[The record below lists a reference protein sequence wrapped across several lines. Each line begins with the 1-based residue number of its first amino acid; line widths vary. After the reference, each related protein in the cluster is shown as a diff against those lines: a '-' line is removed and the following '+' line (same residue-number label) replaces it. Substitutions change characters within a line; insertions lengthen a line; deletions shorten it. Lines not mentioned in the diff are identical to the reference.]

1 MIISN
6 NNGWAR
12 YHYTFTSGTAGNY
25 RVGFTPLYN
34 GSYGGRFWG
43 AQLEKGSSPTRLIYT
58 YNSKTPSYL
67 VDVDTVTTTI
77 DNNEI
82 LEARSVDTYVA
93 SYTIT
98 QDDVDSKFLSNT
110 ATFTGIDPDGS
121 TVVSKTSD
129 DGDLTNGEKNPTII
143 SLASTS
149 TIEVVKTATVQ
160 DVNNSEVNDVGDII
174 TYTIVVSNTGYT
186 TVNSLTLDDTLTDY
200 NSASLSY
207 NQPISFLTATS
218 GSTSVSLDVGGV
230 VSFTASYTITQSD
243 VDSGGVSNTILIL
256 GSSSG
261 LSNNVTA
268 TNEISTDLTNA
279 IPGLELTK
287 QFTTTDVNGNTKVDL
302 GDIII
307 YTISAENTGN
317 VELSGLT
324 FTDTMTTYFGE
335 SLTLSSGPSYSSS
348 TDASTTS
355 GTIAVGETETY
366 EATFTIT
373 QQTID
378 AGGVYNTISAV
389 ASSPTNSNNVS
400 DTSDNGDDTDG
411 NTTDDITDTAFDVN
425 PKIRVTK
432 TAEVQ
437 DENGNTIND
446 VGDIIVYEI
455 LVSNVGDMK
464 ISSLILVDTI
474 SDANGNTLTLN
485 EPLSSLNSSSGSSST
500 TLLIRGSTT
509 YTTSY
514 TITQSD
520 LNAGSVINNVVV
532 TGSSSTNSNNVNNNS
547 QVETILATVNPV
559 IEITKI
565 ASITD
570 NGDGVNGVGDI
581 VDYYVSVQNK
591 GNVPVE
597 NPTIE
602 DILTDGNGNT
612 LSLTVP
618 LTYQSTTKTI
628 TTNLGVGAVDFTSTA
643 NGKWERTYPKSD
655 AGYDYAQYKRT
666 GFYRSLPNSSAV
678 AGLIEFNDGRTVQAG
693 YSYVGAYDGHSY
705 MRNNNTVS
713 WTNQRDVAISIGGY
727 LANITTPGEREYLNS
742 VLPNS
747 WYWVGLYQDNTDPDF
762 SEPAGGWKWLDGK
775 KEEKLGSDIWVN
787 NEPNDTGNSNSRG
800 YFYISSNDVRT
811 ADRPNSGSYKYL
823 IEFDDGRTS
832 QAGFIRLN
840 GTFEGHTYFVSSSD
854 VTWDVAKA
862 TAESLGGYLLVVD
875 SSHEWGWIRDQE
887 PDWDDFIN
895 SNPHWIGLS
904 QDPDAYDFSEPQG
917 GWRWVNGVPLQGPL
931 TTYTVTNTIDTDN
944 LIGVDNIDR
953 YTAKY
958 LITQSDFD
966 SGSISNVVSLTGSSP
981 SRSNDASDVSD
992 DGDDNDGNTTDDP
1005 TQTNFNALP
1014 SMEVTKVATVTD
1026 VNGNGQN
1033 DLGDIINYNIYIHNT
1048 GNVNL
1053 TTPTLVD
1060 YLSDGIGTDL
1070 SSQLNGPSYYSQ
1082 TLSPTTV
1089 NLTVTVAQVDGSNKY
1104 FIDGVAQKELV
1115 LQKGYTYRFNQ
1126 SNASNSSHPLNLS
1139 TTSDGT
1145 HNSGSSYTTSVT
1157 MAGTPGNAGAYT
1169 EIYVVESTPA
1179 LNYYC
1184 SAHSGMGGK
1193 AYTIGSVSGQQGVI
1207 RPNEVM
1213 TYTASYT
1220 ISGASASTA
1229 FISNIATVT
1238 TSSPGNSNDIVDL
1251 ADDDD
1256 DTDGN
1261 TENDPTII
1269 DLVPDPEMELTK
1281 TGTITFDNGDGM
1293 ISPGD
1298 RITFTIR
1305 LENVGNLLINNI
1317 TLTDTMVDGNGVS
1330 LNLDSG
1336 PTLIESSLGSADGI
1350 LQLSEVATYTA
1361 VYTITNATANSGL
1374 VSNSIYAV
1382 GSAGGLSN
1390 NVTETS
1396 DDGDDND
1403 GNSEDDPTV
1412 IDIPELP
1419 SIEVTKTYTTNDLN
1433 GNGVIDLGDR
1443 INYTIRIENTGSQDL
1458 TGLNL
1463 AETFTNLT
1471 SDVLN
1476 LSSGPNYSSS
1486 THGNAQG
1493 LLVYGETETYV
1504 GNYIIEQLAID
1515 AAGVRNSVLATIS
1528 SPGNSNNVT
1537 DTSDDGDDTDGN
1549 TQDDATI
1556 TEFVT
1561 NPSIEVTKTAQVNDT
1576 NSNGRTDKDDIVTYT
1591 ITVENTGDTQVD
1603 NISFNDIITT
1613 STGFQLSLTANPA
1626 RISTSAGSALGTL
1639 LIGETAI
1646 YTAQFIID
1654 QTAYDAQFIS
1664 NTVTVTADAIGQ
1676 TGNVS
1681 DTSDDGDDS
1690 DGNTVDDP
1698 TITVMTPQTKIEVT
1712 KTFTVVD
1719 GGDGEI
1725 DVGDTVRFS
1734 IAVENTGNAPL
1745 NGITIEDVLKDGDG
1759 NVIAL
1764 SDGPYY
1770 VSGSQGSTEGD
1781 LLNGEI
1787 GTYVAFFI
1795 VTQQA
1800 YDSGSISNVATATGS
1815 SEFGTNDVIDV
1826 SDDGND
1832 LDGNT
1837 TDDPTEVIITSQAKI
1852 NVEKTASVFDEGDGF
1867 INVGDT
1873 INYVITVTNNG
1884 ATTLSSITLTDILTD
1899 NSSNTLTLTNGP
1911 NFVSASQGSSSGTL
1925 NIGEIATYSASYVIQ
1940 QAAANS
1946 GAIYNQVQIIA
1957 SSPGQINDV
1966 SDTSDDGD
1974 DSDGNTT
1981 DDPTVV
1987 EMDFSPI
1994 IDITK
1999 TAIVTDNNSNS
2010 LTDLGDA
2017 IVYQITVNNIG
2028 NVTLSSLTITD
2039 TITDKNLEL
2048 LTLTSGPDFVSSSLS
2063 SAEGTLLVGESA
2075 TYSATFVIDQQSV
2088 DSGDVLNSVYAVAS
2102 SPGNSNNV
2110 SDTSDDGDDSDGNTT
2125 DDKTVVEIDQ
2135 SSIIEATKTASVIDN
2150 NTSGSTDLGDTIVYT
2165 ITVENKGNVTLSGV
2179 SLTDTLLDGNGS
2191 PLSLTAGPTFNSSTA
2206 SSAQGTLTVGETAT
2220 YTASYTITQAA
2231 LDTGGVSNSVLVTGS
2246 SPGQSNNVTDT
2257 SDDGDDSDGNT
2268 EDDTTDTSIDN
2279 SPSLEVTKTSAIT
2292 DNGDGVVGKGDVV
2305 QYTISVVNN
2314 GNVTLS
2320 SLTVADV
2327 LSDSNSGVL
2336 SLSFG
2341 PSFSG
2346 SSQGSAQG
2354 TLKVGETANYI
2365 AYFIINQAAVDAG
2378 GLSNQASATASSPG
2392 NSNDVSDMSDDGD
2405 DNDGNTTDDPT
2416 VTDITASSSIEVTKT
2431 AAVTDNGDGDTGAG
2445 DVINYTITVENK
2457 GNVTLTGLTL
2467 VDTLTDGSGGSLT
2480 LTNGPSFSS
2489 TTLGSSP
2496 GTLKPDE
2503 IATYSGYYIISANAA
2518 LTSSINNSV
2527 LATASSPGQSNN
2539 VTDTSDDGDDSDG
2552 NTEDDVTVVGIS
2564 PNPGVEATKTA
2575 VVIDSNSNSSN
2586 DQGDIIVYTITIEN
2600 TGNVTLTGV
2609 SLTDTLTDNAGNI
2622 LSLSSGPVFTSASSG
2637 SSEGTLRV
2645 GETATYTAS
2654 YTIEAD
2660 AAATGS
2666 IKNRVL
2672 VTSSSPGNN
2681 DDVIDI
2687 SDNGDDNDGN
2697 TLNDHTVVLATAEP
2711 KIEATK
2717 TAAVIDNGDG
2727 NTGAGDIIV
2736 YTITVENTGGITLS
2750 NISLSDVLTDG
2761 DGGNLS
2767 LTSGPSLTNATTGSS
2782 AATLQATG
2790 VLTYTATYT
2799 ISNAAANTPSINNR
2813 VTVTASSPGNNNNV
2827 TDISDNGNDGDGN
2840 TEDDQTVVI
2849 IDPTPI
2855 IEVTKTSSVTDDG
2868 DGIIGSGDVINYVIT
2883 IENKGNVTL
2892 SSLTVTDSLT
2902 DGNGD
2907 SLVMGNGPYFSG
2919 SDQGSGL
2926 GTLLAG
2932 EISTYRA
2939 YYIITDASAATG
2951 QISNIATA
2959 TASSPGNSN
2968 DVFDQ
2973 SDDGDDSDGNTE
2985 DDPTV
2990 VDIIPNTSMEITKTA
3005 TVIDNG
3011 DGTNGASDVI
3021 VYTITVNN
3029 TGDTSLTG
3037 VTISDVLTDGNG
3049 TALSLDAGPTFTSAS
3064 SGSSQGSLA
3073 SGEIATYTATYTIIQ
3088 NAASTGSISNIVTG
3102 TASSPGQSNNVTDT
3116 SDDGDDSD
3124 GNTVDDP
3131 TIVNTQSSGGVEVTK
3146 TASVVDTNGNGNN
3159 DQGDVIVYTITVA
3172 NTGSVTLSGLSLTD
3186 TLTDGSG
3193 GSLSLSS
3200 GPTFNSN
3207 SASSAEGSLAIGE
3220 VSTYTATY
3228 TISQNAANTGSV
3240 NNSVSATASTPGNT
3254 NDVTDVSDDGD
3265 DSDGNTTNDQTVVLT
3280 SSDSSIEV
3288 TKTAI
3293 VNDTNSNGKTDQGD
3307 VIVYNIAVHNTGNIT
3322 LSSITVSDTLTD
3334 GNGGPLSLDSGPRF
3348 VSNSGSSAQGT
3359 LISGEIATYTAT
3371 YTISSAVENTPSV
3384 NNTAQAIASTPGNS
3398 NDVTDVSD
3406 NGNDGDGNTTD
3417 DPTVVN
3423 ITSSPQMEVTKE
3435 GTVTDNGD
3443 GVLGVGDTVNYTIK
3457 IENQGN
3463 VNITDPLLVDTFT
3476 DALSNT
3482 LTLSSG
3488 PTFNFGDLGSSE
3500 GTIKPNETAHYA
3512 ATFVI
3517 TQAVVDAGG
3526 LINSVTVTAS
3536 STVNPGGLSDVSD
3549 DGDDTDGNTT
3559 DDATI
3564 LAINPNP
3571 ILETTKTAV
3580 VIQNNGNG
3588 INDLGDT
3595 IVYTITVEN
3604 KGNVTLSG
3612 LSLADTLTDG
3622 DGGSLSLSSGP
3633 TFNSSTA
3640 SSAQGT
3646 LIVGEIASYTAT
3658 YTITQDAVDSGSVVN
3673 TVMATAS
3680 SPQNTNDVTDR
3691 SDNGDDSDGE
3701 TQDDNTVV
3709 VLSRSSE
3716 LEATKTASVIDNN
3729 TSGSTDLGD
3738 TIVYTIT
3745 VENKGNVTLSG
3756 VSLTDTLLD
3765 GDGSPLSLT
3774 SGPIFTSSTAS
3785 SAQGTLMV
3793 GETATYTASYTI
3805 TQAALDTGGVSNS
3818 VLVTGSSPGQSNN
3831 VTDTSDDGDD
3841 SDGNTEDDTTDTSID
3856 NSPSLEVTKT
3866 SAITDNGDGVVGKG
3880 DVVQYTISVVN
3891 NGNVTLSSL
3900 TVADVLSDASGTTL
3914 SLNSGPSF
3922 SGSSQGSAQ
3931 GTLKVGE
3938 TASYSALYIIT
3949 QAAVDAGGLSNQAS
3963 ATASSPGNS
3972 NDVSDMSDD
3981 GDDNDGNT
3989 TDDPTVTDI
3998 TASSSIEVTKTAAV
4012 TDNGDGDTG
4021 ASDAINYTITVENK
4035 GNVTLTGLTLVDTLT
4050 DGSGGSLTL
4059 TNGPSFSS
4067 TTLGS
4072 SPGTLK
4078 PDEIATYSGYYI
4090 ISSAAALTSSVN
4102 NSVLATASSPGQT
4115 NNVTDTSDD
4124 GDDSD
4129 GNTEDDVTVVEI
4141 TPLPEIE
4148 ATKTATTIDNN
4159 SNGIVDLGDTIVY
4172 TITVEN
4178 KGNTSLSN
4186 LTLVDTLSDGSG
4198 GSLSLTSGPT
4208 FTSSSAGS
4216 SQGTLTLG
4224 EVATYIASYTI
4235 TQAAVDA
4242 GGTSN
4247 TVVVTAS
4254 SPGNTNDVTDTSD
4267 DGDDSDGNTSD
4278 DPTLVSIT
4286 ALPGVEA
4293 TKTAAVI
4300 DNGDGNTGAGDTI
4313 VYTITVENTGG
4324 TSLSNISLNDVL
4336 TDGNGGNLS
4345 LTSGPAFVS
4354 SSASS
4359 AQGLLAVNEIATY
4372 VATYTISNAAANTP
4386 SINNRVTVTASSP
4399 GNNNNVT
4406 DISDNGND
4414 GDGNTEDDQTVVTI
4428 DPVPVLEVTKTA
4440 SVTDNGDGYT
4450 GPGDV
4455 INYVIT
4461 VENKGNVTLSS
4472 LTVTD
4477 SLTDGN
4483 GDSLV
4488 MSNGP
4493 YFSGSDQGSA
4503 QGSLVAGET
4512 AAYQAYY
4519 IITSTAADA
4528 GDISNIAT
4536 ATASSPGNSN
4546 DVFDQSD
4553 DGDDSDGNTE
4563 DDPTITSMNPV
4574 PSIEVTKLVN
4584 VIDNNSNATN
4594 DVNDTVVYTI
4604 TVNNTGNLDLSN
4616 VSLTDV
4622 LTDGNGN
4629 VLSLDSGPTFVSS
4642 TGGSNAQSLQIGGS
4656 STFTATYTIAQNVAY
4671 TGLISNQV
4679 SVTANTSGGINV
4691 SDLSDD
4697 GDDSDGNTVD
4707 DPTTIQTSPA
4717 ARIEVTKTASVV
4729 DTNGNGNND
4738 QGDVIVYTITVANT
4752 GSVTL
4757 SGLSLTDTLTDGSGG
4772 SLSLSSGPTF
4782 NSNSASNP
4790 TTVNLTVTVAQ
4801 VDGSNKYFI
4810 DGVAQKELVFL
4821 KGYTYRLDQ
4830 SNTSNSSHP
4839 LYLSTASDGT
4849 HNSGASYTTSVTVV
4863 GTPGNAGA
4871 YTEIFIVESTP
4882 TLYYYCSNHSGMGGK
4897 ALDGLAI
4904 GEVSTYTAT
4913 YTISQNAANTGSVN
4927 NSVSATAS
4935 TPGNTNDVTDVS
4947 DDGDDSDGNTTNDQT
4962 VVLTSSDSS
4971 IEVTKT
4977 AIVNDTNSNGK
4988 TDQGDVIVYN
4998 IAVHNTGNITLS
5010 SITVSDTLTDGNGGP
5025 LSLDSGPRFVSNS
5038 GSSAQGT
5045 LISGEIATYTATYT
5059 ISSAVENTP
5068 SVNNTA
5074 QAIASTPG
5082 NSNDVTDVSD
5092 NGNDGDGNTTDDPT
5106 VVNIT
5111 SSPQMEVTKEGTV
5124 TDNGDGVLG
5133 VGDTVNYTIKIEN
5146 QGNVN
5151 ITDPLLVDT
5160 FTDALSN
5167 TLTLSSGPTFNFGD
5181 LGSSEGTIKPNETA
5195 HYAATFVITQ
5205 AVVDAGGLINSVT
5218 VTASSTVN
5226 PGGLSDVSDDGDDTD
5241 GNTTDDA
5248 TILAINPNPILETT
5262 KTAVVIQ
5269 NNGNGINDL
5278 GDTIVYTIT
5287 VENKGNVTL
5296 SGLSLADTLTDG
5308 DGGSLSLSSG
5318 PTFNSSTASSAQG
5331 TLIVGEIASYTAT
5344 YTITQDAVDSG
5355 SVVNTVMATASSPQN
5370 TNDVTDR
5377 SDNGDDSDGETQ
5389 DDNTVVVLSR
5399 SSELEATKT
5408 ASVID
5413 NNTSGSTDLGDTIVY
5428 TITVENKGNVT
5439 LSGVSLTDTLLDGD
5453 GSPLSLTSGP
5463 IFTSSTASSAQGT
5476 LMVGETATYTASYTI
5491 TQAALDTGGVSNS
5504 VLVTGSS
5511 PGQSNNVTDTSDDG
5525 DDSDGNTED
5534 DTTDTSIDNSP
5545 SLEVTKTSAIT
5556 DNGDGVVGKGDVV
5569 QYTISVVNNGNVT
5582 LSSLT
5587 VADVLSDA
5595 SGTTLSLNSGPSF
5608 SGSSQGSAQGTL
5620 KAGETASYSALY
5632 IITQAAVDAGGLSNQ
5647 ASATASSPGNSNDV
5661 SDMSDD
5667 GDDNDGNTTDD
5678 PTVTDITA
5686 SSSIEVTKTAAITD
5700 NGGDGNTG
5708 SGDIINYTITV
5719 ENKGN
5724 VTLTGLTLVDTLTDG
5739 SGGSLTLT
5747 NGPSFSS
5754 TTLGSSPGTL
5764 KPDEI
5769 ATYSGYYIISSAA
5782 ALTSSINNSVLA
5794 TASSP
5799 GQTNNVTDT
5808 SDDGDD
5814 SDGNTEDDVTVVEIT
5829 PLPEI
5834 EVTKTATVTDNN
5846 SNGIVDLADT
5856 IVYTITVENKGNT
5869 SLSGLTLVDTLTD
5882 NEWSI
5887 TQFIEWSNLYFF

>member
-1 MIISN
+1 MDQSNTVSFTTDSQTTRVAILFSAYSPGINSSIQLDAITMSDPISCNNDIDSDGIPNGLDLDSDNDGIYDVIESGNEALDTNFDGVINGLDAGFNDSDLNGAHDASESNTLIDSDSDGTIDAFELDSDKDGCSDSEEAGYTDPNSDGILGGSPITQDSKGKVTSGTDGYTTPQDLNSDNTFDYRDSSYDVGCYNPALIVVKSAVVSDTNSNGLNDVGDVINYTVVVTNTGGLPITFTSVDDQYTNGSETKNLTLNWSSSSTETIVTSTENLFYYSNRVDDSDYQWNEQNGNNGSPEYQWGYPPGVEYYFDSSSGVSYSEVDYVFTTNGFGTTRSPYQYSNTDPKVSKYSRISN
-6 NNGWAR
+6 QNVVGYYVYEDISLEANTTYTVSVYAAAPNNTYFNTNNDYEKLRFVHRPPGGSDIFGDYNRVTGPVSNASADNDSGWTRYHHTFTTGNAGSYRVGFSAPYFGNNYTRIWGAQLEKGSSPTRLTYTYNNRVSSTATSTGFADPRLAPLPSGASAIYTGQLTITQEMLDAGTEISNQVTITGSFTSPGGISGEISDVSADDNNNDGNTEDDPTIVSLNTSNELTVTKIASVSDENSNNLNDVGDIVTYKINIKNTGNTNLNSFTITDTLEDSTGQILIQITDTASFTLAAKTNLFTRSNRQDDTDYEWNEEGNIDGNPLQYYGHPKNEPYYFSANSGIAYSSVDYNFPVNGLGYTKNNNNSSDSESGAHSRIHDNNQLGSYYYQDVNLEANTTYTVSTYASAYNSNYDDPVTSEQMRFVYRPPGGSDSFSDYITLQTYDAWDWSRYSYTFTTGAAGTYRVGIDPPYAQGNGARFWGAQLERGGTPSVYVYTYTSTDSAPSEKLPVNTEGNTSAYVAWPGTVPNRNGIDALMVQHDNDILDYPIGNGYWSMIEVEPENFTNFDNRPTSSHFDNYGPYTYNGHRYYIETTTWSWTTHRNNAQAAGGYLWVPNTKEEWDYIRSVIPTNNWIWTGVYQQNNSDYQADQQRGGWKALDGSYVPMPGESTVLSPGAKVEYEFEYTIAQEDVDDGMLINQFYVLANGSSGIVSDTSDDGDDTDGNTKDDPTVIEISKISSITIVKTATVSDVNGDGLNGVGDIIEYTIVVTNTGNTRLTSSTILDSLTDGLGNIRSLNSTVTYISTTATITIQETKLNLFTYSNRIDDVDFEWNESSGIDGNIENEWGYPPGIDYYFDTSSGRSYSEVDHVFTTNGLGTTRSPYLYAGTDQRVHMYSRIDNNQRANDYIYQDVTLEANTEYTVSVYAAAYSTSYVNSSNNYDQLSFVYRPPGGSDSYSPRQGLTGWVQSNNASANNDGWAR
-12 YHYTFTSGTAGNY
+12 YYYTFTTGAAGNY
-25 RVGFTPLYN
+25 RVGFTPVYN
-34 GSYGGRFWG
+34 GNQGGRFWG

-58 YNSKTPSYL
+58 YNSKTPSYNA
-67 VDVDTVTTTI
+67 DVDTVTTTI

-129 DGDLTNGEKNPTII
+129 DGDESNGDNSPTII
-143 SLASTS
+143 TLASTS
-149 TIEVVKTATVQ
+149 TIEVIKTASIL

-186 TVNSLTLDDTLTDY
+186 TVNSLTLDDTLIDY
-200 NSASLSY
+200 NSSSLSY

-218 GSTSVSLDVGGV
+218 GSTSVSLDVAGV

-261 LSNNVTA
+261 LSDNVTA
-268 TNEISTDLTNA
+268 TNEISTDLTDA
-279 IPGLELTK
+279 TPGLELTK
-287 QFTTTDVNGNTKVDL
+287 QFTTTDVNGNNKVDL

-348 TDASTTS
+348 TDASTSS

-366 EATFTIT
+366 EASFTIT
-373 QQTID
+373 QQAID

-411 NTTDDITDTAFDVN
+411 NTTDDITDTEFDVN

-432 TAEVQ
+432 TADVQ
-437 DENGNTIND
+437 DVNGNTISD

-455 LVSNVGDMK
+455 LISNVGDMK
-464 ISSLILVDTI
+464 ISSLSLVDTI
-474 SDANGNTLTLN
+474 SDSNGNVLTLN
-485 EPLSSLNSSSGSSST
+485 EPLSSLNSSSGSSSS

-532 TGSSSTNSNNVNNNS
+532 TGSSSTNSNNVSNTS
-547 QVETILATVNPV
+547 EVETILATVSPV

-581 VDYYVSVQNK
+581 VNYYISVENK

-597 NPTIE
+597 NPDIE

-628 TTNLGVGAVDFTSTA
+628 TTNLGVGAVDFTSTG
-643 NGKWERTYPKSD
+643 NGKWDGQYPLSD
-655 AGYDYAQYKRT
+655 AGYDYAQYYRN
-666 GFYRSLPNSSAV
+666 GFYRSLPNSSTV
-678 AGLIEFNDGRTVQAG
+678 KGLLEFNDGRTVQAG
-693 YSYVGAYDGHSY
+693 YTYVGAYEGHSY
-705 MRNNNTVS
+705 MRSNSSIT

-727 LANITTPGEREYLNS
+727 LVNITSEGEREYLNT

-747 WYWVGLYQDNTDPDF
+747 WYWVGLYQDNTDPDY

-775 KEEKLGSDIWVN
+775 KEEKLGSNIWPN
-787 NEPNDTGNSNSRG
+787 NEPNDTSNSNSRG
-800 YFYISSNDVRT
+800 YFYITSNSIRT
-811 ADRPNSGSYKYL
+811 ADRPNTGSYKY
-823 IEFDDGRTS
+823 IVEFDDGRTS

-840 GTFEGHTYFVSSSD
+840 GTFEGHTYFVSSSV

-862 TAESLGGYLLVVD
+862 TAESLGGYLLVLD
-875 SSHEWGWIRDQE
+875 SSQEWGWIRDQE

-904 QDPDAYDFSEPQG
+904 QDPNTYDFSEPQG

-944 LIGVDNIDR
+944 VIGVDNIDR

-981 SRSNDASDVSD
+981 SRSNDAYDVSD
-992 DGDDNDGNTTDDP
+992 DGVDNDGNTTDDP
-1005 TQTNFNALP
+1005 TQTLFSASPL
-1014 SMEVTKVATVTD
+1014 MEVTKVATITD
-1026 VNGNGQN
+1026 VNGNGEN
-1033 DLGDIINYNIYIHNT
+1033 DLNDIIEYSIYIHNK

-1053 TTPTLVD
+1053 STPTLVD
-1060 YLSDGIGTDL
+1060 YLSDGVATDL
-1070 SSQLNGPSYYSQ
+1070 TSQLNGPTYHSQ
-1082 TLSPTTV
+1082 TLSPTTI
-1089 NLTVTVAQVDGSNKY
+1089 NFTVTVAQVDGSNKY
-1104 FIDGVAQKELV
+1104 FIDGAAQKELV
-1115 LQKGYTYRFNQ
+1115 LQKGYIYRFDQ
-1126 SNASNSSHPLNLS
+1126 SNNTNSSHPLYLS

-1145 HNSGSSYTTSVT
+1145 HNSGVSYTTSVT
-1157 MAGTPGNAGAYT
+1157 VVGTPGNAGAYT
-1169 EIYVVESTPA
+1169 EIYVVESTPT
-1179 LNYYC
+1179 LYYYC

-1193 AYTIGSVSGQQGVI
+1193 AFTIGSVVGQQGII

-1229 FISNIATVT
+1229 FISNIVTVT
-1238 TSSPGNSNDIVDL
+1238 TSSPGNSNDIIDL
-1251 ADDDD
+1251 ADDGD

-1261 TENDPTII
+1261 SQNDPTIV
-1269 DLVPDPEMELTK
+1269 DLIPAPEMELTK

-1298 RITFTIR
+1298 RITYTIK
-1305 LENVGNLLINNI
+1305 LENTGNLLINNI
-1317 TLTDTMVDGNGVS
+1317 SLTDTMVDGNGVP

-1336 PTLIESSLGSADGI
+1336 PTFVESSQGSINGI
-1350 LQLSEVATYTA
+1350 LQLTEVATYTA
-1361 VYTITNATANSGL
+1361 VYTITNSTANSGL

-1396 DDGDDND
+1396 DDGDDTD
-1403 GNSEDDPTV
+1403 GNTEDDPTV
-1412 IDIPELP
+1412 IQIPELP
-1419 SIEVTKTYTTNDLN
+1419 SIEVTKTYSTNDLN
-1433 GNGVIDLGDR
+1433 SNGVIDLGDR
-1443 INYTIRIENTGSQDL
+1443 INYIITIENTGNQDL

-1463 AETFTNLT
+1463 NDTFTNLT
-1471 SDVLN
+1471 TDTLS
-1476 LSSGPNYSSS
+1476 LSSGPSYSSS
-1486 THGNAQG
+1486 THSNAQG
-1493 LLVYGETETYV
+1493 LLVYGEKETYV
-1504 GNYIIEQLAID
+1504 ANYIIEQLAID
-1515 AAGVRNSVLATIS
+1515 GAGVRNSVLATIS

-1556 TEFVT
+1556 TEFST

-1576 NSNGRTDKDDIVTYT
+1576 NSNGRTDKDDIITYT

-1626 RISTSAGSALGTL
+1626 RISTSAGSTLGTL

-1690 DGNTVDDP
+1690 DGNTEDDP

-1734 IAVENTGNAPL
+1734 ITVENTGNAPL

-1770 VSGSQGSTEGD
+1770 VSGSQGSSEGN
-1781 LLNGEI
+1781 LLNGET

-1800 YDSGSISNVATATGS
+1800 FDSGSVSNVATATGS
-1815 SEFGTNDVIDV
+1815 SEFGTNNVIDV

-1867 INVGDT
+1867 VNVGDT
-1873 INYVITVTNNG
+1873 INYVITVTNSG
-1884 ATTLSSITLTDILTD
+1884 ATPLSSITLTDILTD
-1899 NSSNTLTLTNGP
+1899 NASNTLTLTNGP

-1925 NIGEIATYSASYVIQ
+1925 NIGEIATYSASYLIE
-1940 QAAANS
+1940 AAAASS

-1957 SSPGQINDV
+1957 SSPGQLNDV

-1981 DDPTVV
+1981 DDPTVI

-1994 IDITK
+1994 IDVTK
-1999 TAIVTDNNSNS
+1999 TATVIDNNSNS
-2010 LTDLGDA
+2010 LTDLGDT

-2039 TITDKNLEL
+2039 TITDVNITS
-2048 LTLTSGPDFVSSSLS
+2048 LTLSSGPDFVSSSLS

-2075 TYSATFVIDQQSV
+2075 TYSATFIINQQSV
-2088 DSGDVLNSVYAVAS
+2088 DSGGVLNSVYAVAS

-2110 SDTSDDGDDSDGNTT
+2110 SDTSDDGDDSDGNTA
-2125 DDKTVVEIDQ
+2125 DDKTEVGIDQ
-2135 SSIIEATKTASVIDN
+2135 SLIIEATKTASVIDN
-2150 NTSGSTDLGDTIVYT
+2150 NTSSSTDLGDTIVYT
-2165 ITVENKGNVTLSGV
+2165 ITVENKGNVTLRDV
-2179 SLTDTLLDGNGS
+2179 VLTDTLLDGNGS
-2191 PLSLTAGPTFNSSTA
+2191 PLSLTAGPTFISSTA

-2220 YTASYTITQAA
+2220 YTASYTIAQAA

-2305 QYTISVVNN
+2305 QYTISVINN

-2320 SLTVADV
+2320 SLTVSDV
-2327 LSDSNSGVL
+2327 LSDLNSGTL

-2365 AYFIINQAAVDAG
+2365 AYFIINQTAVDAG
-2378 GLSNQASATASSPG
+2378 GISNQASATASSPG

-2405 DNDGNTTDDPT
+2405 DSDGNTTDDPT
-2416 VTDITASSSIEVTKT
+2416 VTSITASSLLEVTKT
-2431 AAVTDNGDGDTGAG
+2431 AAVTDNGDGETGAG

-2503 IATYSGYYIISANAA
+2503 IATYSGYYIISSAAA
-2518 LTSSINNSV
+2518 LTSSVNNSV
-2527 LATASSPGQSNN
+2527 LATASSPGQTNN

-2564 PNPGVEATKTA
+2564 PNPGIEATKTA

-2586 DQGDIIVYTITIEN
+2586 DQGDIIVYTITTEN
-2600 TGNVTLTGV
+2600 TGNVTLTGI
-2609 SLTDTLTDNAGNI
+2609 SLTDTLTDNAGNV
-2622 LSLSSGPVFTSASSG
+2622 LSLSSGPTFTSASSG
-2637 SSEGTLRV
+2637 SSEGILRV

-2672 VTSSSPGNN
+2672 VTSSSPGNT

-2711 KIEATK
+2711 KLEATK
-2717 TAAVIDNGDG
+2717 TATVTDNNGDG
-2727 NTGAGDIIV
+2727 NIGAGDSIV

-2750 NISLSDVLTDG
+2750 NITLNDVLTDG
-2761 DGGNLS
+2761 NGGNLP
-2767 LTSGPSLTNATTGSS
+2767 LTSGPSLTNATAGSS

-2799 ISNAAANTPSINNR
+2799 ISNEAANTPSINNR
-2813 VTVTASSPGNNNNV
+2813 VTVTASSPGQSNNV
-2827 TDISDNGNDGDGN
+2827 TDVSDDGDDSDGN
-2840 TEDDQTVVI
+2840 TQDDPTVVS
-2849 IDPTPI
+2849 IDAVPLL
-2855 IEVTKTSSVTDDG
+2855 EVTKTASVTDDG
-2868 DGIIGSGDVINYVIT
+2868 DGITGSGDVINYVIT

-2902 DGNGD
+2902 DGNGG

-2926 GTLLAG
+2926 GTLLPG
-2932 EISTYRA
+2932 EVSTYRA
-2939 YYIITDASAATG
+2939 YYIITDASAASG

-2973 SDDGDDSDGNTE
+2973 SDDGDDSDGNTV

-2990 VDIIPNTSMEITKTA
+2990 VDIVPNTSMEITKTA
-3005 TVIDNG
+3005 IVIDNG
-3011 DGTNGASDVI
+3011 DGVNGASDKV

-3037 VTISDVLTDGNG
+3037 VTISDTLTDANG
-3049 TALSLDAGPTFTSAS
+3049 TVLSLDAGPTFTSAS
-3064 SGSSQGSLA
+3064 SGSSQGSLV

-3088 NAASTGSISNIVTG
+3088 NVANTGSISNIVTG

-3131 TIVNTQSSGGVEVTK
+3131 TVVNTQSSGGVEVTK

-3193 GSLSLSS
+3193 GSLSLTS

-3207 SASSAEGSLAIGE
+3207 SASSAEGSLAVGE
-3220 VSTYTATY
+3220 ISTYTATY

-3240 NNSVSATASTPGNT
+3240 NNSVSVTASTPGNS
-3254 NDVTDVSDDGD
+3254 NDVTDVSDNGD
-3265 DSDGNTTNDQTVVLT
+3265 DTDGNTTNDVTVVLT

-3288 TKTAI
+3288 TKTAV
-3293 VNDTNSNGKTDQGD
+3293 VNDTNSNNKTDQGD
-3307 VIVYNIAVHNTGNIT
+3307 VIVYSITVRNTGNIT
-3322 LSSITVSDTLTD
+3322 LSSITISDTLTD
-3334 GNGGPLSLDSGPRF
+3334 GNGGSLSLDSGPTF

-3371 YTISSAVENTPSV
+3371 YTISAAAENTPSV

-3406 NGNDGDGNTTD
+3406 NGNDGDGNTTN

-3423 ITSSPQMEVTKE
+3423 ITASPQMEVTKE
-3435 GTVTDNGD
+3435 GTVTDDGD
-3443 GVLGVGDTVNYTIK
+3443 GILGVGDTVNYTIR

-3463 VNITDPLLVDTFT
+3463 VNITEPLLVDTFT

-3482 LTLSSG
+3482 LALSSG
-3488 PTFNFGDLGSSE
+3488 PTFNFADLGSSQ
-3500 GTIKPNETAHYA
+3500 GIIKPNETAHYG

-3536 STVNPGGLSDVSD
+3536 STGNPGGLSDVSD

-3559 DDATI
+3559 DDTTV
-3564 LAINPNP
+3564 LVINPAP
-3571 ILETTKTAV
+3571 IIETTKTAT
-3580 VIQNNGNG
+3580 VIDNNSNG
-3588 INDLGDT
+3588 LNDLGDT

-3622 DGGSLSLSSGP
+3622 DGGSLSLTSGP

-3646 LIVGEIASYTAT
+3646 LTVGETASYTAT
-3658 YTITQDAVDSGSVVN
+3658 YTVTQDAVDSGSVVN
-3673 TVMATAS
+3673 TAMATAS

-3709 VLSRSSE
+3709 VLSRSSQ

-3729 TSGSTDLGD
+3729 TSSSTDLGD

-3745 VENKGNVTLSG
+3745 VENKGNVTLRD
-3756 VSLTDTLLD
+3756 VVLTDTLLD
-3765 GDGSPLSLT
+3765 GNGSPLSLT
-3774 SGPIFTSSTAS
+3774 AGPTFISSTAS
-3785 SAQGTLMV
+3785 SAQGTLTV

-3805 TQAALDTGGVSNS
+3805 AQAALDTGGVSNS

-3880 DVVQYTISVVN
+3880 DVVQYTISVIN

-3900 TVADVLSDASGTTL
+3900 TVVDVLSDATGTTL

-3981 GDDNDGNT
+3981 GDDSDGNT
-3989 TDDPTVTDI
+3989 TDDPTVTSI
-3998 TASSSIEVTKTAAV
+3998 TASSLLEITKTAAI
-4012 TDNGDGDTG
+4012 TDNGGDGNTG
-4021 ASDAINYTITVENK
+4021 SGDIINYTITVENK

-4178 KGNTSLSN
+4178 KGNTSLSS

-4198 GSLSLTSGPT
+4198 GSLTLTSGPT

-4224 EVATYIASYTI
+4224 EIATYTASYVVSSVSERTGFI
-4235 TQAAVDA
+4235 
-4242 GGTSN
+4242 SN
-4247 TVVVTAS
+4247 TVNVTAS
-4254 SPGNTNDVTDTSD
+4254 SPGNIGDVTDT
-4267 DGDDSDGNTSD
+4267 
-4278 DPTLVSIT
+4278 
-4286 ALPGVEA
+4286 
-4293 TKTAAVI
+4293 
-4300 DNGDGNTGAGDTI
+4300 
-4313 VYTITVENTGG
+4313 
-4324 TSLSNISLNDVL
+4324 
-4336 TDGNGGNLS
+4336 
-4345 LTSGPAFVS
+4345 
-4354 SSASS
+4354 
-4359 AQGLLAVNEIATY
+4359 
-4372 VATYTISNAAANTP
+4372 
-4386 SINNRVTVTASSP
+4386 
-4399 GNNNNVT
+4399 
-4406 DISDNGND
+4406 
-4414 GDGNTEDDQTVVTI
+4414 
-4428 DPVPVLEVTKTA
+4428 
-4440 SVTDNGDGYT
+4440 
-4450 GPGDV
+4450 
-4455 INYVIT
+4455 
-4461 VENKGNVTLSS
+4461 
-4472 LTVTD
+4472 
-4477 SLTDGN
+4477 
-4483 GDSLV
+4483 
-4488 MSNGP
+4488 
-4493 YFSGSDQGSA
+4493 
-4503 QGSLVAGET
+4503 
-4512 AAYQAYY
+4512 
-4519 IITSTAADA
+4519 
-4528 GDISNIAT
+4528 
-4536 ATASSPGNSN
+4536 
-4546 DVFDQSD
+4546 
-4553 DGDDSDGNTE
+4553 
-4563 DDPTITSMNPV
+4563 
-4574 PSIEVTKLVN
+4574 
-4584 VIDNNSNATN
+4584 
-4594 DVNDTVVYTI
+4594 
-4604 TVNNTGNLDLSN
+4604 
-4616 VSLTDV
+4616 
-4622 LTDGNGN
+4622 
-4629 VLSLDSGPTFVSS
+4629 
-4642 TGGSNAQSLQIGGS
+4642 
-4656 STFTATYTIAQNVAY
+4656 
-4671 TGLISNQV
+4671 
-4679 SVTANTSGGINV
+4679 
-4691 SDLSDD
+4691 
-4697 GDDSDGNTVD
+4697 
-4707 DPTTIQTSPA
+4707 
-4717 ARIEVTKTASVV
+4717 
-4729 DTNGNGNND
+4729 
-4738 QGDVIVYTITVANT
+4738 
-4752 GSVTL
+4752 
-4757 SGLSLTDTLTDGSGG
+4757 
-4772 SLSLSSGPTF
+4772 
-4782 NSNSASNP
+4782 
-4790 TTVNLTVTVAQ
+4790 
-4801 VDGSNKYFI
+4801 
-4810 DGVAQKELVFL
+4810 
-4821 KGYTYRLDQ
+4821 
-4830 SNTSNSSHP
+4830 
-4839 LYLSTASDGT
+4839 
-4849 HNSGASYTTSVTVV
+4849 
-4863 GTPGNAGA
+4863 
-4871 YTEIFIVESTP
+4871 
-4882 TLYYYCSNHSGMGGK
+4882 
-4897 ALDGLAI
+4897 
-4904 GEVSTYTAT
+4904 
-4913 YTISQNAANTGSVN
+4913 
-4927 NSVSATAS
+4927 
-4935 TPGNTNDVTDVS
+4935 
-4947 DDGDDSDGNTTNDQT
+4947 
-4962 VVLTSSDSS
+4962 
-4971 IEVTKT
+4971 
-4977 AIVNDTNSNGK
+4977 
-4988 TDQGDVIVYN
+4988 
-4998 IAVHNTGNITLS
+4998 
-5010 SITVSDTLTDGNGGP
+5010 
-5025 LSLDSGPRFVSNS
+5025 
-5038 GSSAQGT
+5038 
-5045 LISGEIATYTATYT
+5045 
-5059 ISSAVENTP
+5059 
-5068 SVNNTA
+5068 
-5074 QAIASTPG
+5074 
-5082 NSNDVTDVSD
+5082 
-5092 NGNDGDGNTTDDPT
+5092 
-5106 VVNIT
+5106 
-5111 SSPQMEVTKEGTV
+5111 
-5124 TDNGDGVLG
+5124 
-5133 VGDTVNYTIKIEN
+5133 
-5146 QGNVN
+5146 
-5151 ITDPLLVDT
+5151 
-5160 FTDALSN
+5160 
-5167 TLTLSSGPTFNFGD
+5167 
-5181 LGSSEGTIKPNETA
+5181 
-5195 HYAATFVITQ
+5195 
-5205 AVVDAGGLINSVT
+5205 
-5218 VTASSTVN
+5218 
-5226 PGGLSDVSDDGDDTD
+5226 SDDGDDTD
-5241 GNTTDDA
+5241 GNTTDD
-5248 TILAINPNPILETT
+5248 P
-5262 KTAVVIQ
+5262 
-5269 NNGNGINDL
+5269 
-5278 GDTIVYTIT
+5278 TIVTIT
-5287 VENKGNVTL
+5287 PLPG
-5296 SGLSLADTLTDG
+5296 
-5308 DGGSLSLSSG
+5308 
-5318 PTFNSSTASSAQG
+5318 
-5331 TLIVGEIASYTAT
+5331 I
-5344 YTITQDAVDSG
+5344 
-5355 SVVNTVMATASSPQN
+5355 
-5370 TNDVTDR
+5370 
-5377 SDNGDDSDGETQ
+5377 
-5389 DDNTVVVLSR
+5389 
-5399 SSELEATKT
+5399 EATKT
-5408 ASVID
+5408 
-5413 NNTSGSTDLGDTIVY
+5413 
-5428 TITVENKGNVT
+5428 VT
-5439 LSGVSLTDTLLDGD
+5439 
-5453 GSPLSLTSGP
+5453 
-5463 IFTSSTASSAQGT
+5463 
-5476 LMVGETATYTASYTI
+5476 
-5491 TQAALDTGGVSNS
+5491 
-5504 VLVTGSS
+5504 
-5511 PGQSNNVTDTSDDG
+5511 
-5525 DDSDGNTED
+5525 
-5534 DTTDTSIDNSP
+5534 
-5545 SLEVTKTSAIT
+5545 IT
-5556 DNGDGVVGKGDVV
+5556 DNGDGLLGKGDFVR
-5569 QYTISVVNNGNVT
+5569 Y
-5582 LSSLT
+5582 
-5587 VADVLSDA
+5587 D
-5595 SGTTLSLNSGPSF
+5595 
-5608 SGSSQGSAQGTL
+5608 
-5620 KAGETASYSALY
+5620 
-5632 IITQAAVDAGGLSNQ
+5632 
-5647 ASATASSPGNSNDV
+5647 
-5661 SDMSDD
+5661 
-5667 GDDNDGNTTDD
+5667 
-5678 PTVTDITA
+5678 
-5686 SSSIEVTKTAAITD
+5686 IEVT
-5700 NGGDGNTG
+5700 NTG
-5708 SGDIINYTITV
+5708 NINLHGVSIFDQFLDNNGRTLNLISGPTYTGA
-5719 ENKGN
+5719 N
-5724 VTLTGLTLVDTLTDG
+5724 
-5739 SGGSLTLT
+5739 
-5747 NGPSFSS
+5747 
-5754 TTLGSSPGTL
+5754 LGSVRGKL
-5764 KPDEI
+5764 K
-5769 ATYSGYYIISSAA
+5769 S
-5782 ALTSSINNSVLA
+5782 
-5794 TASSP
+5794 
-5799 GQTNNVTDT
+5799 
-5808 SDDGDD
+5808 
-5814 SDGNTEDDVTVVEIT
+5814 
-5829 PLPEI
+5829 
-5834 EVTKTATVTDNN
+5834 K
-5846 SNGIVDLADT
+5846 
-5856 IVYTITVENKGNT
+5856 
-5869 SLSGLTLVDTLTD
+5869 
-5882 NEWSI
+5882 
-5887 TQFIEWSNLYFF
+5887 